1 MRVALITL
9 SNEGAKL
16 VGDLRKS
23 FSGASVFIH
32 EKVSVE
38 VPGGERFS
46 KVAELTARIFGEYD
60 GLVYVAPCGA
70 VVRAVAGKAGS
81 KLTDPAVVV
90 LDVGG
95 RYAISLLSGHEG
107 GANALA
113 LSISNAIGSEP
124 VITTTT
130 DAVKNIIVGVG
141 CRKGKEADKIVDAIN
156 KALSSVGSEIGRVR
170 YIASADVKS
179 GEAGLI
185 EAAQRLNVPLR
196 FISGDE
202 IRGSSREFGR
212 SEFVEKNVDLPAVA
226 EPCALLAGRRTTL
239 ILQKTAFDGI
249 TVALAKE
256 NFSSLE

>member
-1 MRVALITL
+1 MKIAFITL

-16 VGDLRKS
+16 LGELKKS
-23 FSGASVFIH
+23 FADAVVFLH
-32 EKVSVE
+32 ERVTVDM
-38 VPGGERFS
+38 PGERFQ
-46 KVAELTARIFGEYD
+46 KVADLTARIFGEYD
-60 GLVYVAPCGA
+60 GLVYAAPCGA
-70 VVRAVAGKAGS
+70 VVRAVAGRAGS

-107 GANALA
+107 GGNDLA
-113 LSISNAIGSEP
+113 VSISNAIGAEP
-124 VITTTT
+124 VITTTS

-141 CRKGKEADKIVDAIN
+141 CRKGKDADKIMEAIN
-156 KALSSVGSEIGRVR
+156 KALQSVGLSIDHVH
-170 YIASADVKS
+170 YIASADVKK

-185 EAAQRLNVPLR
+185 EAAHRLNVQLR
-196 FISGDE
+196 FIDGDE
-202 IRGSSREFGR
+202 IRGSTREFGR

-249 TVALAKE
+249 TVAVAKE
-256 NFSSLE
+256 NCLSLE